1 MPCFGYGNDNTHK
14 SDRPLGATL
23 GAIRS
28 GAVLRVRWH
37 SVPAV
42 MRSPKGQ
49 WQTQSPLRQFPTSAV
64 ALSARSHAIAQ
75 GFAVSAQR
83 STELTPKSERGSG
96 KANRAPQQAQHFWWL
111 SHN

>member
-42 MRSPKGQ
+42 MRLPKGQ
-49 WQTQSPLRQFPTSAV
+49 WQSQSPLRQSPTSAV

-75 GFAVSAQR
+75 GFAVSAEAERGR
-83 STELTPKSERGSG
+83 SSAERGSG
-96 KANRAPQQAQHFWWL
+96 KANRAPQQAQHFSWL
-111 SHN
+111 SHK